1 MALIVGGTTL
11 TGTQTLDATKLA
23 GDIADA
29 RITSSSV
36 TQHVTATTN
45 VKGSWTPTSAGTGG
59 GSFNIID
66 ARYNRVGNVVHW
78 FCWIQWTVRPN
89 NTSGSPWYLG
99 GLPITSAN
107 EGNTYAGFANL
118 TGKTHSNSQG
128 VIPKN
133 SNYVRWARQR
143 DGRYLTVVS
152 NTGTQFE
159 GQHAYVTAGASGG
172 SGSTINNVNA
182 DNYENNLYING
193 YYSV

>member
-11 TGTQTLDATKLA
+11 TGTQTLDATKLS

-36 TQHVTATTN
+36 TQHVSATTQA
-45 VKGSWTPTSAGTGG
+45 KGSWTPASGGTGG
-59 GSFNIID
+59 GGFTVTE

-78 FCWIQWTVRPN
+78 FCWVQWTSRAN
-89 NTSGSPWYLG
+89 NDDTASWFLT

-107 EGNTYAGFANL
+107 EGTTYAGFARLIGNS
-118 TGKTHSNSQG
+118 KNTHG

-133 SNYVRWARQR
+133 ASYVLWARES
-143 DGRYLTVVS
+143 DGRNLTIAS
-152 NTGTQFE
+152 NTGTRMD
-159 GQHAYVTAGASGG
+159 G
-172 SGSTINNVNA
+172 SYARDLSNDTN
-182 DNYENNLYING
+182 NNLSNNPGYSGNMYCFG